1 MLVVSCYGLVGGRGH
16 PGLRSIATIQPP
28 PRVRIRPDTQPGR
41 RQRSTATIGIGKLA
55 TARGQPGCVGR
66 TGESLP
72 AGNGAGADHAGYL
85 LPLPTLD
92 ADATVLDIF
101 PADRPDPAAPL
112 FPPTGE
118 LWTSSRFLESDRA
131 GGDQRL
137 AFSSKKPDE
146 DEPLTLGLNNGS
158 GIGPEYLL
166 IKNEDTTFLGRVA
179 GRYCE
184 VHPGL
189 SEEDR
194 VSEVL
199 FRCEFEHRLSRCNKL
214 FSAVEYACDPADPG
228 SRTLRTQAAWE
239 VLLDPQETLSLRTAV
254 LESSTYAPNRE
265 QTKTLDYTLDLSW
278 KF

>member
-1 MLVVSCYGLVGGRGH
+1 MAWLAAGGILVYVQSQRSSPLPGFASDPTPNLAGGSAAQR
-16 PGLRSIATIQPP
+16 PSVLESSPP
-28 PRVRIRPDTQPGR
+28 PAANPAASAAPARAFLPETALAPTTPD
-41 RQRSTATIGIGKLA
+41 IFF
-55 TARGQPGCVGR
+55 
-66 TGESLP
+66 
-72 AGNGAGADHAGYL
+72 
-85 LPLPTLD
+85 PLPTLD
-92 ADATVLDIF
+92 ADATVLNIF